1 MQVII
6 SARHTELSDSVRE
19 HIQEQFQRL
28 SRFEPRASRSEVT
41 LREEGG
47 GCVVEAVVSID
58 GGAPIHGAAEAEKF
72 RSATDRLIDKLAKQL
87 KKVRARRTDHRGAL
101 PNADEEMDDVDA

>member
-6 SARHTELSDSVRE
+6 TARHTELPDQIRE
-19 HIQEQFQRL
+19 HIEEQFQRL

-47 GCVVEAVVSID
+47 SCVVEAVVSID
-58 GGAPIHGAAEAEKF
+58 GQAPVHGAAAGEMF
-72 RSATDRLIDKLAKQL
+72 RSATDRLIDKLTTQL
-87 KKVRARRTDHRGAL
+87 KKVRSRRKDHRGPVPEL
-101 PNADEEMDDVDA
+101 NQEPDDADT

>member
-6 SARHTELSDSVRE
+6 SARHTELPDSVRD

-41 LREEGG
+41 VKEEGG
-47 GCVVEAVVSID
+47 TCVVEAVVSID
-58 GGAPIHGAAEAEKF
+58 GRAPVHGAAEAEKF
-72 RSATDRLIDKLAKQL
+72 RSATDRLIDKLATQL

-101 PNADEEMDDVDA
+101 PDVDQTMDDVDA

>member
-6 SARHTELSDSVRE
+6 SARHTELSDHVRE
-19 HIQEQFQRL
+19 HIQHQFERL

-47 GCVVEAVVSID
+47 SCVVEAVVSID
-58 GGAPIHGAAEAEKF
+58 GIAPVHGTAEAAVF
-72 RSATDRLIDKLAKQL
+72 RSATDRLINKLVTQL
-87 KKVRARRTDHRGAL
+87 KKTRSRTTDHRGRL
-101 PNADEEMDDVDA
+101 PDAIRDLEDIDA